1 MTKTFERQLF
11 SSRWP
16 RPSCHAASRNRSRFW
31 ATALNFAF
39 SSAFATL
46 HTFHTHTG
54 TYTGTDRLHSV
65 ASAIRN
71 SAKIDESIACRRS
84 LEKRADTLPPEL
96 WPARQPL
103 THWQL
108 LHLCCSTAAALLCNW
123 RAEAA
128 LVRRKF
134 SNDLRKFQKNKEYKR
149 KEEKREERVCVS
161 LCVCVYVYVWANFVN
176 GANSSGRRGAMWH
189 DRRKR
194 RHQMRFSGRPKRMQK
209 ESQNVCLN
217 LKWWKVTDST
227 EGGQDS
233 MSEREESI
241 RKSEGEGQ
249 SQQDED
255 ERAEELIRG

>member
-1 MTKTFERQLF
+1 M
-11 SSRWP
+11 
-16 RPSCHAASRNRSRFW
+16 
-31 ATALNFAF
+31 
-39 SSAFATL
+39 
-46 HTFHTHTG
+46 
-54 TYTGTDRLHSV
+54 

-108 LHLCCSTAAALLCNW
+108 LHLCNW

-161 LCVCVYVYVWANFVN
+161 VCVFVYVWANFVN

-241 RKSEGEGQ
+241 RESEGEGQ